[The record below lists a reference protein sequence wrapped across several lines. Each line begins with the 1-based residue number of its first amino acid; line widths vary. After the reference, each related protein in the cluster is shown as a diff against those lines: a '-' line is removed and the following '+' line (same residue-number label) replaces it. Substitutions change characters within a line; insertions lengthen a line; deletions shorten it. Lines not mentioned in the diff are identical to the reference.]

1 VAARTSK
8 AGSPALDAALVALF
22 VLVLAL
28 GLSVAL
34 RVGPAGSGRPD
45 HPIRIQLLNGSG
57 YVGLAGE
64 LASFLRDGGF
74 DVLEVSNADRADYRT
89 TLVVGRRP
97 ERGPARIVAEYLGT
111 SHVIQQMGSQEMID
125 VTVIVGRDARRFS
138 ERR

>member
-1 VAARTSK
+1 MARKSK
-8 AGSPALDAALVALF
+8 AGSPLLDATLVTLLVLILALV
-22 VLVLAL
+22 
-28 GLSVAL
+28 LSVAL
-34 RVGPAGSGRPD
+34 RVGPTGAGKPD

-57 YVGLAGE
+57 YVGLAGD

-74 DVLEVSNADRADYRT
+74 DVLEVSNADRSDYRT

-97 ERGPARIVAEYLGT
+97 EPGPARIVAEYLGT
-111 SHVIQQMGSQEMID
+111 RHVIQQVGSQEMVD

>member
-1 VAARTSK
+1 MARKSK
-8 AGSPALDAALVALF
+8 AGSPALDAALVTLFAL
-22 VLVLAL
+22 LVAL

-34 RVGPAGSGRPD
+34 RVGPTGMGRPD

-57 YVGLAGE
+57 YAGLAGE

-74 DVLEVSNADRADYRT
+74 DVLEVSNADRSDYRS
-89 TLVVGRRP
+89 TLVVGRGTEP
-97 ERGPARIVAEYLGT
+97 GPARIVAEYLGT
-111 SHVIQQMGSQEMID
+111 RHVIQQIGSQEMID